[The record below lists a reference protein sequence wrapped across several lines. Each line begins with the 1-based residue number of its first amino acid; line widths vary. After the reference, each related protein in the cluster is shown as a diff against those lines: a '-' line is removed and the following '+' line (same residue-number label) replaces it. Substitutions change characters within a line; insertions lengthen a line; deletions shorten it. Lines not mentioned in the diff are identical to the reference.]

1 MSDPV
6 LTRPTESVY
15 STKGEKS
22 MQSNYR
28 NICKIARAATSQS
41 QERFAEMIGVS
52 YDAVRQ
58 YEAGII
64 MPSDEVVTSMIEV
77 SGMRV
82 LGYWHLLN
90 KSRVASE
97 LLPEVERLS
106 LPQAVIQLILRVQEF
121 DRRHRSQ
128 DLMQIA
134 QDGRIDPREREIYD
148 QIVDDLEIIV
158 QAAMQLKFA
167 KPDE

>member
-1 MSDPV
+1 MSDSV
-6 LTRPTESVY
+6 TTCPTESVY
-15 STKGEKS
+15 PTKGEKS

-28 NICKIARAATSQS
+28 NICKIARTATSQS

-77 SGMRV
+77 AGMPV

-90 KSRVASE
+90 KSRVASD
-97 LLPEVERLS
+97 LLPEVDRLP

-121 DRRHRSQ
+121 EARHRSQ

-134 QDGRIDPREREIYD
+134 QDGRIDPREREIYND
-148 QIVDDLEIIV
+148 IVDELEVIV

-167 KPDE
+167 KPEE